1 MHSVWKTSIRFTLI
15 ATVLLGLGYP
25 LVVTAIAGLLF
36 PHKASGSL
44 ILKDGQ
50 VIGSELLAQS
60 FTSDRY
66 FHPRPSAAGTG
77 YDASASG
84 GSNLSQS
91 SKTLIDRIQGSI
103 DKLAK
108 ENPGKPVPIDLVT
121 ASASGLCAGL
131 GGLELGQI
139 DGGRRQRRL
148 HRIDDLPHAKEKR
161 HRQDRQIDASGNADG
176 PGIAPDRHPVGHG
189 DRRRGQ
195 FQRRQL
201 GRKEDVAEALVKPGP
216 DGGFLDG
223 NAKCEVESAAVRDGR
238 GSRGLRFWLDEQVV
252 CHV

>member
-1 MHSVWKTSIRFTLI
+1 VHSVWKTSIRFTLI

-36 PHKASGSL
+36 PHKAAGSL

-66 FHPRPSAAGTG
+66 FHPRPSAAGNG

-84 GSNLSQS
+84 GSNLAQS

-121 ASASGLCAGL
+121 ASASGLDPDITPDAASF
-131 GGLELGQI
+131 QVP
-139 DGGRRQRRL
+139 RV
-148 HRIDDLPHAKEKR
+148 AKTRNLTEAQVQKLVEQ
-161 HRQDRQIDASGNADG
+161 HITA
-176 PGIAPDRHPVGHG
+176 
-189 DRRRGQ
+189 
-195 FQRRQL
+195 RQL
-201 GRKEDVAEALVKPGP
+201 GLLGEPRVNVLALN
-216 DGGFLDG
+216 LD
-223 NAKCEVESAAVRDGR
+223 
-238 GSRGLRFWLDEQVV
+238 LDKFGK
-252 CHV
+252 